1 MPSRTRNRYV
11 TRTRPRVSDA
21 ALLPCAAPWLLT
33 SCPWPLYMRVP
44 ALVALPMA
52 PEAPP
57 VLCGRP
63 AAARACPCGVSR
75 LLGPLGDLISAFPAP
90 LTPRISDHPPPE
102 CSGMIL
108 GCLAT
113 FSSVWRA
120 LGSRSAACDWHSL
133 HLIATCA
140 LTGTPRNLLECIPR
154 SVVLLESIPSIGI
167 LCGSEVP
174 RICTFN
180 YMSGSASGQSAPV
193 YGLMLAPQCLG

>member
-1 MPSRTRNRYV
+1 MTCGPLV
-11 TRTRPRVSDA
+11 GCRPVRATATSLA
-21 ALLPCAAPWLLT
+21 RAHALATQLYSHAQPHGC
-33 SCPWPLYMRVP
+33 SHHVPWPLCMRVP

-90 LTPRISDHPPPE
+90 LTVRISDHPPPE

-108 GCLAT
+108 GCLGT

-120 LGSRSAACDWHSL
+120 LGSMSAACDWHSL

-154 SVVLLESIPSIGI
+154 SVVLLESIPSIVI
-167 LCGSEVP
+167 LSGSEVP
-174 RICTFN
+174 RICDV
-180 YMSGSASGQSAPV
+180 ARRRRPIE
-193 YGLMLAPQCLG
+193 

>member
-1 MPSRTRNRYV
+1 MSPGSGSPQQLGSTEVNSGELRSSPEARPLPQIPRSSRRSCAPRAESCAPRRAESCARAQARDVRTPSGMPSRTRNRYV

-90 LTPRISDHPPPE
+90 LMARIPDRPPPE
-102 CSGMIL
+102 CSASGMIL

-120 LGSRSAACDWHSL
+120 LGSWSAACD
-133 HLIATCA
+133 
-140 LTGTPRNLLECIPR
+140 
-154 SVVLLESIPSIGI
+154 
-167 LCGSEVP
+167 
-174 RICTFN
+174 
-180 YMSGSASGQSAPV
+180 
-193 YGLMLAPQCLG
+193 